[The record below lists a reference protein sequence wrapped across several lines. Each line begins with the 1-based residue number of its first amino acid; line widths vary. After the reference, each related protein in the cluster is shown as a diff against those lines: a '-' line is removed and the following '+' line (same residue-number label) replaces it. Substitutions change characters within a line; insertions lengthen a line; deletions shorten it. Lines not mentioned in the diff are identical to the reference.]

1 MPNSEFAR
9 EYDFEKRRKTLS
21 IVLNL
26 VHFNFPS
33 FNFFKVTI
41 SRLVTPQ
48 YITKLKTTNIIHK
61 FQQTSCFMSKINLFG
76 PNGGYTNVHW
86 CLTKFLLHYL
96 YFVKSEW
103 LSFTTVTKFNLSSV
117 DPYILF
123 PHSTLAICKNGLGW
137 YG

>member
-1 MPNSEFAR
+1 MHKYFKIIIVLNSYIIHYQTTNIFSPLNSGWHSAVPTYMSNIEFAR

-26 VHFNFPS
+26 VHFNLPS

-48 YITKLKTTNIIHK
+48 YITKLKTPNIIHK

-76 PNGGYTNVHW
+76 PNGGYT
-86 CLTKFLLHYL
+86 
-96 YFVKSEW
+96 
-103 LSFTTVTKFNLSSV
+103 
-117 DPYILF
+117 D
-123 PHSTLAICKNGLGW
+123 A
-137 YG
+137 